1 MGDAGRGARIAV
13 PERRD
18 SMRKQVKGAL
28 ACVVAGLVMAMP
40 SIAGAAE
47 VVAWSAM
54 AGVKEI
60 PAAEGKT
67 IQYPSTV
74 SSLDGKVI
82 RVKGFRIPLE
92 VKTHFLV
99 AAKPSDCETCIEG
112 GPESYVEVFSK
123 LPVQAT
129 FGKPLT
135 VAGRLELLRS
145 NPTGSY
151 YRLVDAS
158 VVSVD

>member
-1 MGDAGRGARIAV
+1 MSYKSMGVA
-13 PERRD
+13 
-18 SMRKQVKGAL
+18 AL
-28 ACVVAGLVMAMP
+28 AALAVSVGVAKEAP
-40 SIAGAAE
+40 RQ
-47 VVAWSAM
+47 VVAWSTM
-54 AGVKEI
+54 AGVKETTG
-60 PAAEGKT
+60 ASGKS
-67 IQYPSTV
+67 IEYPKAV
-74 SSLDGKVI
+74 DAMDGKVVA
-82 RVKGFRIPLE
+82 VKGFRIPLE

-112 GPESYVEVFSK
+112 GPESYVEVFSTK
-123 LPVQAT
+123 PVQAT

-151 YRLVDAS
+151 YRLMDAT